1 MRELSLHLIDIIQN
15 SVVAGATL
23 IEIELDAN
31 TIEDYLK
38 ITIKDN
44 GCGMDEETLKKVKDP
59 FVTSRKTRKVG
70 LGLSLFEAACQRC
83 GGYLDISSE
92 KGNGTIVTAFMKFNH
107 IDRSPVGNIVDT
119 IVSSL
124 LNENTDIMYRHIFN
138 GESFEFDS
146 REIKKIVGDNL
157 SDPEILN
164 WTKEYIAENIE
175 NIDGGAVI

>member
-1 MRELSLHLIDIIQN
+1 MRDLSLHLIDIIQN

-31 TIEDYLK
+31 TMEDYLK

-44 GCGMDEETLKKVKDP
+44 GCGMDGETLKKVKDP

-107 IDRSPVGNIVDT
+107 ID
-119 IVSSL
+119 
-124 LNENTDIMYRHIFN
+124 
-138 GESFEFDS
+138 
-146 REIKKIVGDNL
+146 
-157 SDPEILN
+157 
-164 WTKEYIAENIE
+164 
-175 NIDGGAVI
+175 

>member
-31 TIEDYLK
+31 TIENYLK

-44 GCGMDEETLKKVKDP
+44 GCGMDVETLKKVKDP

-92 KGNGTIVTAFMKFNH
+92 KGIGTTVTAFMKFNH

-119 IVSSL
+119 LVSSL
-124 LNENTDIMYRHIFN
+124 LNENTDIVYRHIFN

-146 REIKKIVGDNL
+146 REIKKIVGDDL

-164 WTKEYIAENIE
+164 WTKDYIAENKE
-175 NIDGGAVI
+175 NIDGGAII

>member
-31 TIEDYLK
+31 TIENYLK

-44 GCGMDEETLKKVKDP
+44 GCGMDVETLKKVKDP

-107 IDRSPVGNIVDT
+107 IDRNPVGNIVDT
-119 IVSSL
+119 LVSSL
-124 LNENTDIMYRHIFN
+124 LNENTDIVYRHIFN

-146 REIKKIVGDNL
+146 REIKKIVGDDL

-175 NIDGGAVI
+175 NIDGGAII

>member
-31 TIEDYLK
+31 TIENYLK

-83 GGYLDISSE
+83 DGYLDISSE
-92 KGNGTIVTAFMKFNH
+92 IGIGTTVTACMKFNH

-124 LNENTDIMYRHIFN
+124 LNENTDIVYRHVFN

-146 REIKKIVGDNL
+146 REIKKIVGDDL
-157 SDPEILN
+157 SDPEILC

-175 NIDGGAVI
+175 NIDGGAIK

>member
-44 GCGMDEETLKKVKDP
+44 GCGMDGETLKKVKDP

-92 KGNGTIVTAFMKFNH
+92 KGIGTTVTAFMKFNH

-119 IVSSL
+119 LVSSL

-146 REIKKIVGDNL
+146 REIKKIVGDDL
-157 SDPEILN
+157 SDPEILS

-175 NIDGGAVI
+175 NIDGGAIK

>member
-38 ITIKDN
+38 ITIVDN
-44 GCGMDEETLKKVKDP
+44 GCGMDEETLQKVKDP

-83 GGYLDISSE
+83 GGYLEISSE
-92 KGNGTIVTAFMKFNH
+92 KGAGTAVTAFMKYSH
-107 IDRSPVGNIVDT
+107 IDRNPVGNIVDT

-124 LNENTDIMYRHIFN
+124 LNENTDIVYRHTFN

-146 REIKKIVGDNL
+146 REIKKIVGDDL

-164 WTKEYIAENIE
+164 WTREYIAENIE
-175 NIDGGAVI
+175 NIDGGAIK